1 MSTSTLHAFL
11 SEVNPLVV
19 AIDAISATDP
29 ERVGW
34 DPARCRL
41 AVCAVVPIINGEAR
55 PDRRDLYT
63 ERRLPEL
70 RRLLRQADVIVCW
83 GAEFDLGLIFGG
95 QVPEDLPVVDL
106 FEVLCD
112 LAGYRVP
119 LWVAARDTLG
129 RRLTWSR
136 DAHELWA
143 ARRYRDVAWIAVDHA
158 ETVAELAARAER
170 GEEIAADGRA
180 WQCEPGQ
187 FLGLGA
193 AQEATAIA

>member
-1 MSTSTLHAFL
+1 MSTSTLQACL

-41 AVCAVVPIINGEAR
+41 AVAAVVPIVHGR
-55 PDRRDLYT
+55 VRMDLRRIYAEHYLA
-63 ERRLPEL
+63 EL
-70 RRLLRQADVIVCW
+70 RELLRQADVIVCW
-83 GAEFDLGLIFGG
+83 GAEFDLRLILGG
-95 QVPEDLPVVDL
+95 RPPQPVVDL

-129 RRLTWSR
+129 RRLAWSR

-143 ARRYRDVAWIAVDHA
+143 ARRYRDVGRIAVDHA
-158 ETVAELAARAER
+158 RAVAELVAMAEA
-170 GEEIAADGRA
+170 GEPIVIDGTG
-180 WQCEPGQ
+180 WQWEPGQ

-193 AQEATAIA
+193 AEEAAEVA